1 MRGLSLTSHS
11 YLFRILN
18 VLSKITLTPVH
29 LTVAQTAEH
38 QAANQAAQ
46 AAYDANASVSS
57 PTLSPTPSQT
67 SLQSPPSHTPS
78 VEGHAAPKHPVH
90 HQISSSS
97 EYNLKVQ
104 SLKTLVMT
112 LQSLIVWSQ
121 QGIVATIESTSFNDE
136 AFPRTPTEETPGAVT
151 PESTPGSRSVSQ
163 KDPTNRGQ
171 LTDDDPE
178 QFEAL
183 KYRKTALQDAIQK
196 FNFKPKRVYPLVAS
210 LIIGN

>member
-1 MRGLSLTSHS
+1 MRGSSLSPYS

-46 AAYDANASVSS
+46 AAYDANALVSS

-67 SLQSPPSHTPS
+67 SLQLQTSLSPS
-78 VEGHAAPKHPVH
+78 VEGHAAPKHSVH

-104 SLKTLVMT
+104 SLKTLVMA

-136 AFPRTPTEETPGAVT
+136 ALPRIPNEETPRAVT

-163 KDPTNRGQ
+163 KDPSNRGQ
-171 LTDDDPE
+171 STDDDPE

-196 FNFKPKRVYPLVAS
+196 FNFKPKRVYPLIAS
-210 LIIGN
+210 LILGN